1 MLLPLTFAAGDG
13 WDGQGLRSL
22 MLCVQER
29 GNLRSFPAQTVR
41 VMQLEPWKAA
51 GISAQDA
58 PSQKSPVSQGLTLA
72 AFPDTKAQKHF
83 PLQSSSPQVVL
94 ALCWLPG

>member
-29 GNLRSFPAQTVR
+29 GNWRSFPAQTVR

-51 GISAQDA
+51 GISAFPKIPRV
-58 PSQKSPVSQGLTLA
+58 PSTDIA
-72 AFPDTKAQKHF
+72 AFPDTKAQHF